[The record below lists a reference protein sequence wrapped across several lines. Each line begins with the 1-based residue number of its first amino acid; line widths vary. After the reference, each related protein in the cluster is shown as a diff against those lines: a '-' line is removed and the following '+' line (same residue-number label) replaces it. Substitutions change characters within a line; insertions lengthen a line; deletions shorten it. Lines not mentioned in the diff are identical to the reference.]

1 MGERGS
7 ERVAPFEHYMF
18 ADDRPSMPMTFFLRF
33 AISGKLDPA
42 RFKAAVAEAQARNP
56 LTRSVIAGKAEEP
69 TGQLSWRPAPR
80 PDIHIAISESGDGFP
95 AYPGKDPF
103 LDMAT
108 EVGLRFFLLQDHN
121 SRATLLLQ
129 AHHAVCDAVGAAQF
143 MEDVFAAYDGLT
155 ARSSDRRWRDL
166 DPALLDRREDVA
178 FAEALTKNRPFAS
191 IAAALKTLATP
202 AEPLMPAS
210 AGEKSAGDRMF
221 PASAVAILDAD
232 DLAAVRRRA
241 KAKGATIND
250 LLLKSLFLAL
260 DRKLADRITPEKIRL
275 AMPVDLRTEEW
286 QAMPVAN
293 MVGIGFIERQ
303 RSDLWDRDALL
314 EGISQQ
320 TRQSKKQA
328 MGATFCR
335 AVALAGRR
343 DNGLVEICA
352 PTHCF
357 STIVLSNLLQPF
369 ARSPLA
375 GDDGRIEAGGLLI
388 ESAELLPPLRPMTS
402 IAIGVLTYAGR
413 MHVSL
418 HYDPRAVRPEDAREL
433 RDLLVDQVAARR

>member
-1 MGERGS
+1 MGERFS
-7 ERVAPFEHYMF
+7 ERVAPFEHYML
-18 ADDRPSMPMTFFLRF
+18 ADDRPSTPMTFFLRF
-33 AISGKLDPA
+33 TVSGAVDLV
-42 RFKAAVAEAQARNP
+42 RFRAAVAEAQARNP

-69 TGQLSWRPAPR
+69 TDKLSWRPAPH
-80 PDIHIAISESGDGFP
+80 PDIDIAVSEQGDEFP

-103 LDMAT
+103 LDVAT
-108 EVGLRFFLLQDHN
+108 EVGLRFFLQGGEHG
-121 SRATLLLQ
+121 RTTLLLQ

-155 ARSSDRRWRDL
+155 AGSSDRRWREL
-166 DPALLDRREDVA
+166 DPALLDRREEVA
-178 FAEALTKNRPFAS
+178 FAEKLTNNRPFAS
-191 IAAALKTLATP
+191 IAAALKQLATP
-202 AEPLMPAS
+202 AEPLMPTNTADG
-210 AGEKSAGDRMF
+210 AAGDHIF
-221 PASAVAILDAD
+221 PASAVAVLEAD
-232 DLAAVRRRA
+232 DLAALRRRA

-260 DRKLADRITPEKIRL
+260 HRKLAKRPTPAKIRL

-303 RSDLWDRDALL
+303 RTELQDRAALL
-314 EGISQQ
+314 DGISQQ

-328 MGATFCR
+328 MAATFCR

-369 ARSPLA
+369 ARSLLIEE
-375 GDDGRIEAGGLLI
+375 DGRIEAGGLVI

-418 HYDPRAVRPEDAREL
+418 HYDPRAVTPDDAREL
-433 RDLLVDQVAARR
+433 LDLFTGEMDG